1 MMEKPLTKNFR
12 PDGRSY
18 SLSEYEKQGGYQGLR
33 KALKMSP
40 KEIQQIVIDSNLLG
54 RGGAG
59 FPTGKKWSFVPMGN
73 DAPRPKYFAVNAD
86 EMEPGSFKDRVLMEG
101 DANQVIEGAI
111 ISAYAVEAEVAYFFI
126 RWGYKLSTER
136 IEKAI
141 AEAYEKNYLGK
152 NIMESSY
159 NLEMYVHASAGRYM
173 CGEESS
179 LINALEG
186 KRGIPRTKPPYAVTC
201 GLWGK
206 PTTVDNV
213 ETVSN
218 VPHIVNN
225 GAKWFKSMSL
235 TEEGGTKIYGVSGKV
250 KKPGFWELPMGTTIG
265 EIIQEHAGGMSEGL
279 KFRGLLPGGASTSFL
294 TEEHLGVKMDFASMA
309 KAGSG
314 LGTGT
319 VTILDDKTCPVGMVN
334 NIEKFFAR
342 SSCGWC
348 TPCREGLP
356 WVSKILNA
364 MEDGQGKASD
374 IELLKEHTFLLESGH
389 TFCALAPC
397 AMNPL
402 RSALKYF
409 GDDFQRHI
417 SEHRCPW
424 K

>member
-1 MMEKPLTKNFR
+1 MEKPLTKNIK
-12 PDGRSY
+12 PDGGAL
-18 SLSEYEKQGGYQGLR
+18 SLSEYEKLGGYNGLR
-33 KALKMSP
+33 KALKMPP
-40 KEIQQIVIDSNLLG
+40 KEIQRMVTEANLLG

-59 FPTGKKWSFVPMGN
+59 FPTGKKWSFVPMGA
-73 DAPRPKYFAVNAD
+73 DARRPKYLAINAD

-101 DANQVIEGAI
+101 DPNLVVEGAI
-111 ISAYAVEAEVAYFFI
+111 ISAYAVEAETAYVFI
-126 RWGYKLSTER
+126 RWGYNLSTER
-136 IEKAI
+136 MNKAI

-152 NIMESSY
+152 NIMGSSY
-159 NLEMYVHASAGRYM
+159 SLDMFIHTSAGRYI

-186 KRGIPRTKPPYAVTC
+186 KRGIPRTKPPYAVTL
-201 GLWGK
+201 GVWGR
-206 PTTVDNV
+206 PTVVDNV
-213 ETVSN
+213 ETVAN
-218 VPHIVNN
+218 VPGIVTN
-225 GAKWFKSMSL
+225 GAEWFRKLSL

-250 KKPGFWELPMGTTIG
+250 KRPGWWELPMGTTIG
-265 EIIQEHAGGMSEGL
+265 EVIEDYAGGMSEGL
-279 KFRGLLPGGASTSFL
+279 KLKGLLPGGASTSFL
-294 TEEHLGVKMDFASMA
+294 TEKHLDVKMDFASMA
-309 KAGSG
+309 KTGSG

-319 VTILDDKTCPVGMVN
+319 ITILDDKTCPVGLVDN
-334 NIEKFFAR
+334 LEKFFAR

-364 MEDGQGKASD
+364 MEAGEGQEGD
-374 IELLKEHTFLLESGH
+374 IELLEEHTFLLETGH

-402 RSALKYF
+402 RSALQYYR
-409 GDDFQRHI
+409 DDFERHI